1 MITALLIDDEASI
14 RNGLIKHIHWKQLGI
29 DNITALDSAEKAIAF
44 LEENHP
50 DLIISDIRLP
60 RMDGIQLAWLIR
72 EKNKNSHIIFISAYS
87 DLEYYRNAIKLKV
100 EDYIEKPINLE
111 KMEETILKVT
121 KKILSE
127 DKKKKEEKK

>member
-72 EKNKNSHIIFISAYS
+72 EKIRIATLFLSA
-87 DLEYYRNAIKLKV
+87 
-100 EDYIEKPINLE
+100 PIPTWSITE
-111 KMEETILKVT
+111 MQ
-121 KKILSE
+121 
-127 DKKKKEEKK
+127 

>member
-1 MITALLIDDEASI
+1 
-14 RNGLIKHIHWKQLGI
+14 
-29 DNITALDSAEKAIAF
+29 
-44 LEENHP
+44 
-50 DLIISDIRLP
+50 
-60 RMDGIQLAWLIR
+60 MDGIQLAWLIR

-127 DKKKKEEKK
+127 DKKKKEEAPAAPPAPSAEEVLLTEIRDLLKNK